1 MAGVGARC
9 RKRLRQENA
18 CPDAQVARVWPPD
31 TALPRLRCP
40 HGVYANVKHA
50 VCLGALP
57 VFHSAVK
64 KDNKA
69 AASSSS
75 AKPAN
80 AGSGKQQQKKK
91 KWSKGKQKE
100 KVNNA
105 VLFDQATYDKI
116 STKVLAPPLLSEAP
130 KYKLVTPSVLSE
142 RLRINASLAKRGIK
156 DLMARGLVREVSL
169 HASQQIFTRAT
180 NVPSS

>member
-1 MAGVGARC
+1 M
-9 RKRLRQENA
+9 
-18 CPDAQVARVWPPD
+18 
-31 TALPRLRCP
+31 
-40 HGVYANVKHA
+40 
-50 VCLGALP
+50 
-57 VFHSAVK
+57 AVK

-91 KWSKGKQKE
+91 NWSKGKQKE

-105 VLFDQATYDKI
+105 VLFDQATYDKM
-116 STKVLAPPLLSEAP
+116 LSDRDEASARLDANAYA
-130 KYKLVTPSVLSE
+130 YKLVTPSVLSE
-142 RLRINASLAKRGIK
+142 RLRINASLHGVPGGRGIK

>member
-9 RKRLRQENA
+9 QKRLRQENA

-91 KWSKGKQKE
+91 NWSKGKQKE

-105 VLFDQATYDKI
+105 VLFDQATYDK
-116 STKVLAPPLLSEAP
+116 LLSEAP

-142 RLRINASLAKRGIK
+142 RLRINASLHGVPGGRGIK

>member
-1 MAGVGARC
+1 MVISAQSEVVALMGLIGEGVVPGIG
-9 RKRLRQENA
+9 LEENIS
-18 CPDAQVARVWPPD
+18 
-31 TALPRLRCP
+31 LLF
-40 HGVYANVKHA
+40 GVSN
-50 VCLGALP
+50 L
-57 VFHSAVK
+57 AVK
-64 KDNKA
+64 KDSKA

-75 AKPAN
+75 AKHAN

-100 KVNNA
+100 KLSNA
-105 VLFDQATYDKI
+105 VLFDQATYDKM
-116 STKVLAPPLLSEAP
+116 LSEAP

>member
-1 MAGVGARC
+1 
-9 RKRLRQENA
+9 
-18 CPDAQVARVWPPD
+18 
-31 TALPRLRCP
+31 
-40 HGVYANVKHA
+40 
-50 VCLGALP
+50 
-57 VFHSAVK
+57 K
-64 KDNKA
+64 KDSKA

-75 AKPAN
+75 AKHAN

-100 KVNNA
+100 KLSNA
-105 VLFDQATYDKI
+105 VLFDQATYDKM
-116 STKVLAPPLLSEAP
+116 LSEAP

-180 NVPSS
+180 NI